1 MQASKRRRVLV
12 VDDNVDTA
20 RTLAFTIKLMGH
32 DTRVAFEGE
41 TALQA
46 AADFRPD
53 VVLLDIGLPGADG
66 YEVVRRM
73 RLMPQLA
80 AARIAAITGYGGDEN
95 RRKGLAAG
103 FDDYF
108 VKPVAPD
115 DIGRLLVPA
124 GT

>member
-1 MQASKRRRVLV
+1 MQASQRRRVLV

-20 RTLAFTIKLMGH
+20 QTLAFAINLMGH
-32 DTRVAFEGE
+32 ETRVAFEGE
-41 TALQA
+41 TALKT
-46 AADFRPD
+46 AADFHPD

-80 AARIAAITGYGGDEN
+80 DARIAAITGYGGDEN
-95 RRKGLAAG
+95 RRKGLDAG

-108 VKPVAPD
+108 VKPIAPEA
-115 DIGRLLVPA
+115 ISSLLV
-124 GT
+124 